1 MKETIEIREQ
11 PKPSDWDCYLFGSV
25 DGEGIVWSPSEGQVP
40 NCFWRKM
47 QYLVFGNRWVR
58 KAQEK

>member
-1 MKETIEIREQ
+1 MIEEIEIRQ
-11 PKPSDWDCYLFGSV
+11 DAKHSDWDCYLFGAV
-25 DGEGIVWSPSEGQVP
+25 EGDGIVWNPSEKQVP
-40 NCFWRKM
+40 NWFWRKM